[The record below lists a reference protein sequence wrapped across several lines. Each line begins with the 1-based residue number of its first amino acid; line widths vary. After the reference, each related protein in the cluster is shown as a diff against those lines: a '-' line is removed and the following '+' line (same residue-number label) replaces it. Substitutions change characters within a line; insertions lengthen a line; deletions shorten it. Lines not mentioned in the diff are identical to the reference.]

1 MIHKFPG
8 AKGNLTTLKSRMTMK
23 EPNQQELNSQFS
35 PLNPPDAYH
44 PPGSDNIALQELHP
58 FLQKLAGEHE
68 AIREAIMKF
77 EEAIFTIRQKGVTQ
91 EVNQSL
97 KDFFQFFNDEFI
109 AHAKIEEKTLFP
121 ILAQVL
127 RKEREQSIGSG
138 ETTAVDLMED
148 DHLKAI
154 QLTVVIFNFFGLV
167 SRLKDQVS
175 RDLVMDA
182 ALEQADQLIELL
194 RLHIFREDTIVFPLA
209 QRFVAPQELDRLQ
222 FKKDRK

>member
-1 MIHKFPG
+1 
-8 AKGNLTTLKSRMTMK
+8 MTDPKPEEMS
-23 EPNQQELNSQFS
+23 SQYS

-44 PPGSDNIALQELHP
+44 PPGSENIALEELHP
-58 FLQKLAGEHE
+58 FLQELVAEHE
-68 AIREAIMKF
+68 TVKAALVKF
-77 EEAIFTIRQKGVTQ
+77 EETLAVMKASGVTR

-97 KDFFQFFNDEFI
+97 KDFFQFFNDELI
-109 AHAKIEEKTLFP
+109 PQMKREEKILFP
-121 ILAQVL
+121 SLTQAL
-127 RKEREQSIGSG
+127 NKKREQSSG
-138 ETTAVDLMED
+138 LAVTTAVDVMEE

-154 QLTVVIFNFFGLV
+154 QLTSVIFNFFGLV

-209 QRFVAPQELDRLQ
+209 QKSIDPQELSRLQ
-222 FKKDRK
+222 LINSCPT

>member
-1 MIHKFPG
+1 MI
-8 AKGNLTTLKSRMTMK
+8 
-23 EPNQQELNSQFS
+23 EPNKEELNSQFS

-44 PPGSDNIALQELHP
+44 PPGSDNIALQDLHP
-58 FLQKLAGEHE
+58 FLQGLAKEHE
-68 AIREAIMKF
+68 SVQSALLKF
-77 EEAIFTIRQKGVTQ
+77 EEAIMMIKEKGVTK
-91 EVNQSL
+91 EVNDTLRS
-97 KDFFQFFNDEFI
+97 FFQFFNDEFI
-109 AHAKIEEKTLFP
+109 PHAKIEEKILFP
-121 ILAQVL
+121 ILAQAL
-127 RKEREQSIGSG
+127 KKERELSIGSG
-138 ETTAVDLMED
+138 ETTVVDLMED

-209 QRFVAPQELDRLQ
+209 HKSIDPTELDRLQ
-222 FKKDRK
+222 FNKD

>member
-1 MIHKFPG
+1 
-8 AKGNLTTLKSRMTMK
+8 MK
-23 EPNQQELNSQFS
+23 EPNQQELDSQFS

-44 PPGSDNIALQELHP
+44 PPSSENIALLDLHP
-58 FLQKLAGEHE
+58 FLQKLVGEHE
-68 AIREAIMKF
+68 TIRAALVKF
-77 EEAIFTIRQKGVTQ
+77 EEAIMTMKEKGVTQ
-91 EVNQSL
+91 EVNESL
-97 KDFFQFFNDEFI
+97 KNFFQFFNDEFI
-109 AHAKIEEKTLFP
+109 PHAKREEKTLFP

-127 RKEREQSIGSG
+127 KKERELSIGSG

-182 ALEQADQLIELL
+182 ALEQSDQLIELL

-209 QRFVAPQELDRLQ
+209 HKFINLQELNRLQ
-222 FKKDRK
+222 LNKD